1 MEDSLGIFMRAHAHS
16 TQVSAQ
22 KTIGAKHEEDAR
34 LYIAEA
40 GVRGYEPGMHKYSAC
55 LHATYACVRMG
66 CARLRAVHALVHM
79 LFACLHML

>member
-1 MEDSLGIFMRAHAHS
+1 MRARAHS

-22 KTIGAKHEEDAR
+22 KTIGAKREEDGR
-34 LYIAEA
+34 LHIAEA
-40 GVRGYEPGMHKYSAC
+40 GVRGHEPGMHKCSAC